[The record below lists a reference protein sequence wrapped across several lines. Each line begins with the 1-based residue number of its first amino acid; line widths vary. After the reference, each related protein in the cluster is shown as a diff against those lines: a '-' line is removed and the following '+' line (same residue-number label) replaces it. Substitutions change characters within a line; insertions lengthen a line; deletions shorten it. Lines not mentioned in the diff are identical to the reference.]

1 MTIITINIG
10 VLNDP
15 IDPENTINN
24 TIIEEIMRIIIIIIA
39 TEGTDPLAEMNTRE
53 EESIVDLQI
62 GE

>member
-39 TEGTDPLAEMNTRE
+39 TEGTDPLAEMNMRE